1 MNNLKDLP
9 EQQRPNPGYGSGQH
23 TPLKYKSAELVT
35 ERGTF
40 NQQLSNITDTS
51 SAVLNS
57 NPRRNY
63 LLIQNNGAN
72 DVFINFGNKAEINNI
87 KIAATGNYEPNI
99 IPIDSINLINSA
111 GNESLCAIVE
121 GTEVI

>member
-9 EQQRPNPGYGSGQH
+9 ERQRPNPGYGSGH
-23 TPLKYKSAELVT
+23 YDKPLESRYREVVQRS
-35 ERGTF
+35 TF

-57 NPRRNY
+57 NPQRNY

-72 DVFINFGNKAEINNI
+72 DIFLNFGNKAEINNI
-87 KIAATGNYEPNI
+87 KIVATGNYEPTV
-99 IPIDSINLINSA
+99 IPIDSINLVNTL
-111 GNESLCAIVE
+111 GNESLCSIVE
-121 GTEVI
+121 GSEVT